1 VIQRIALPSDY
12 CLAHWQED
20 VSVNIIVPVKQVP
33 DLVEE
38 LEINSDGTD
47 LDRDAVKYKMNEWDE
62 SALEEALQLKELH
75 GGTVTVL
82 AVAAGDVDEMLF
94 TCLAKGADQATKV
107 VGDFEEGIDSHT
119 AARALAA
126 AIREQPYDLIL
137 TGVQAADDLDGQV
150 GVLLATYLGLPHI
163 SVVSGITVD
172 PVAHTATAQQEYAG
186 GVMATF
192 EVDLPAVLGVQ
203 AARAIPRYAPV
214 SRVRQAMKTAKIN
227 EVEAAPPAGAG
238 VAVRRVF
245 KPESGGHAEM
255 IEGDTQEVV
264 DRVIAILRERGI
276 WRA

>member
-1 VIQRIALPSDY
+1 M
-12 CLAHWQED
+12 
-20 VSVNIIVPVKQVP
+20 NIIVPVKQVP

-38 LEINSDGTD
+38 LEINSEGTD
-47 LDRDAVKYKMNEWDE
+47 LEREWLKFKMNEWDE

-82 AVAAGDVDEMLF
+82 TVATGDVDELLY
-94 TCLAKGADQATKV
+94 TCVARGADQVAKI
-107 VGDFEEGIDSHT
+107 VGDFDEHHDSHS

-163 SVVSGITVD
+163 SVVSGIEVEPLTR
-172 PVAHTATAQQEYAG
+172 TATVHQEYAG
-186 GVMATF
+186 GIMATF

-203 AARAIPRYAPV
+203 ASRAIPRYAPV
-214 SRVRQAMKTAKIN
+214 SRVRQAMKTASI
-227 EVEAAPPAGAG
+227 EEIDATTPAGAG
-238 VAVRRVF
+238 ITVRRMF
-245 KPESGGHAEM
+245 KPESTEHAEM
-255 IEGDTQEVV
+255 LEGDTDEIV
-264 DRVIAILRERGI
+264 DRLIDILRERGV

>member
-1 VIQRIALPSDY
+1 M
-12 CLAHWQED
+12 
-20 VSVNIIVPVKQVP
+20 NIIVPVKQVP

-38 LEINSDGTD
+38 LEINSEGTD
-47 LDRDAVKYKMNEWDE
+47 LEREWLKYKMNEWDE

-82 AVAAGDVDEMLF
+82 TVATGDVDELLY
-94 TCLAKGADQATKV
+94 TCVARGADQVAKI
-107 VGDFEEGIDSHT
+107 VGDFEEHHDSHS

-163 SVVSGITVD
+163 SVVSGIEVEPMT
-172 PVAHTATAQQEYAG
+172 HTATVHQEYAG
-186 GVMATF
+186 GIMATF

-203 AARAIPRYAPV
+203 ASRAIPRYAPV
-214 SRVRQAMKTAKIN
+214 SRVRQAMKTARI
-227 EVEAAPPAGAG
+227 EEIEATTPAGAG
-238 VAVRRVF
+238 ISVRRMF
-245 KPESGGHAEM
+245 KPESTEHAEM
-255 IEGDTQEVV
+255 LEGDTDEIV
-264 DRVIAILRERGI
+264 DRLIEILRERGI

>member
-1 VIQRIALPSDY
+1 M
-12 CLAHWQED
+12 
-20 VSVNIIVPVKQVP
+20 NIIVPVKQVP

-38 LEINSDGTD
+38 LEINSEGTD
-47 LDRDAVKYKMNEWDE
+47 LEREWLKYKMNEWDE

-82 AVAAGDVDEMLF
+82 TVATGDVDELLY
-94 TCLAKGADQATKV
+94 TCVARGADQVAKI
-107 VGDFEEGIDSHT
+107 VGDFEEHHDSHS

-163 SVVSGITVD
+163 SVVSGIEVEPIT
-172 PVAHTATAQQEYAG
+172 HTATVHQEYAG
-186 GVMATF
+186 GIMATF

-203 AARAIPRYAPV
+203 ASRAIPRYAPV
-214 SRVRQAMKTAKIN
+214 SRVRQAMKTARI
-227 EVEAAPPAGAG
+227 EEIEATTPAGAG
-238 VAVRRVF
+238 ISVRRMF
-245 KPESGGHAEM
+245 KPESTEHAEM
-255 IEGDTQEVV
+255 LEGDTDEIV
-264 DRVIAILRERGI
+264 DRLIEILRERGI

>member
-1 VIQRIALPSDY
+1 M
-12 CLAHWQED
+12 
-20 VSVNIIVPVKQVP
+20 NIVVPVKQVP

-38 LEINSDGTD
+38 LEINSDRTD
-47 LDRDAVKYKMNEWDE
+47 LDRDTVKYKMNEWDE

-75 GGTVTVL
+75 GGTVSVL
-82 AVAAGDVDEMLF
+82 AVASGDVDEVLF
-94 TCLAKGADQATKV
+94 TCLAKGADSASKV
-107 VGDFEEGIDSHT
+107 VGDFEEGLDSHT

-126 AIREQPYDLIL
+126 AIQGQSYDLIL

-150 GVLLATYLGLPHI
+150 GVLLAAYLALPHI
-163 SVVSGITVD
+163 SVVSGIILD
-172 PVAHTATAQQEYAG
+172 PAAHTATVQQEYAG

-203 AARAIPRYAPV
+203 AARAVPRYAPV
-214 SRVRQAMKTAKIN
+214 SRVRQAIKTAKLN
-227 EVEAAPPAGAG
+227 EFEAATPVGAG
-238 VAVRRVF
+238 ISVQRMF